1 MRVLI
6 VGLGSI
12 ARKHIDALKNID
24 KSVIIFALRSHQNA
38 DKINGVTNIYSYD
51 DVDKL
56 NLDFVILSNPTGLHF
71 QSLNRLKELK
81 LPLFIEKPLFD
92 KTGRAQDKLV
102 ENIITNNIPT
112 YVACNLRFLDSII
125 KIKEIIPTE
134 RVNEVNVY
142 CGSYLPDWRPNVDY
156 KTVYSSNKEMGGG
169 VHLDLIHELDYI
181 YWLFGKPEITKSIF
195 RNRSSLNITAY
206 DYANYLWEYD
216 QFAVCMI
223 LNYYRKDAK
232 RNLEII
238 CDSGTYYVDLLLNKI
253 SFNHKIIF
261 ESSQRIT
268 DTYHKQMD
276 FFIHQVLQNNDD
288 FNSIDQA
295 NNILKLCLTD

>member
-12 ARKHIDALKNID
+12 ARKHIKALKNID
-24 KSVIIFALRSHQNA
+24 KSVFIYALRSHQNA

-51 DVDKL
+51 DIDKL

-71 QSLNRLKELK
+71 QSLNQLKELK
-81 LPLFIEKPLFD
+81 LPLFVEKPLFD
-92 KTGRAQDKLV
+92 KTGNEQDELV
-102 ENIITNNIPT
+102 DNIIKNNLPT
-112 YVACNLRFLDSII
+112 YVACNLRFLDSIV
-125 KIKEIIPTE
+125 KIKEIIQSE

-156 KTVYSSNKEMGGG
+156 KTVYSANKEMGGG
-169 VHLDLIHELDYI
+169 VLLDLIHELDYV
-181 YWLFGKPEITKSIF
+181 YWLFGKPEQIKSVF
-195 RNRSSLNITAY
+195 RNNSSLNITAY

-216 QFAVCMI
+216 KFAVSI
-223 LNYYRKDAK
+223 VLNYYRKDTK
-232 RNLEII
+232 RSLEIV
-238 CDSGTYYVDLLLNKI
+238 CDSGTYFIDLLRNTI
-253 SFNHKIIF
+253 SFNDKVIF
-261 ESSQRIT
+261 ESSQCMI
-268 DTYHKQMD
+268 DTYYNQMN
-276 FFIHQVLQNNDD
+276 FFIHQILRKYDD